1 MNFLKTIPDKHSG
14 KWGWIFGA
22 YFLTILFILI
32 LCQLLL
38 HNTLTFTLVLSLT
51 AISVLCTVVLCFGGF
66 VGGKIFFAI
75 ASAGTIIGLL
85 FTLFIS
91 LFNVSDGWSDIIGL
105 VVLCTFFSFSS
116 AAGIITEW
124 VYNIRTKRKMLKAH

>member
-1 MNFLKTIPDKHSG
+1 MNFLNAIPDKHSG

-22 YFLTILFILI
+22 YFLTILFVLI

-38 HNTLTFTLVLSLT
+38 HNTLTFTLIVGLT

-66 VGGKIFFAI
+66 IGGKKFFAV

-85 FTLFIS
+85 FAFFIS

-105 VVLCTFFSFSS
+105 VVLSVFFSFSS

-124 VYNIRTKRKMLKAH
+124 VYNIHTKRKILKAH